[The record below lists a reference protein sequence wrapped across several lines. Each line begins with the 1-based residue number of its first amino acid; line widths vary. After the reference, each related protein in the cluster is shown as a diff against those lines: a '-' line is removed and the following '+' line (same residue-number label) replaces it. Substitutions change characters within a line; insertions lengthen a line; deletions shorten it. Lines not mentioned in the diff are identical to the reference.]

1 MLTFNITYVII
12 GQQDIF
18 TQTKEAD
25 VMFRKMLLCLS
36 AIILCFGCSREQETE
51 ERADADREQEIAEE
65 SIKLANGYQDIYDA
79 SLREE
84 DEEILGMQQKI
95 IDCVGKSGYAAVDD
109 ADQTDMINYAQV
121 ETFCEHAAQGQKGE
135 VTIISVTSD
144 GGFLRYDMETQ
155 DGEIEVA
162 LTTLSWQNSEPK
174 VVYYHEFTAH
184 SWEYTEKGYLFIQEY
199 QPEGY
204 DGAPGEIAFRVKPL
218 DEKCRELNRKYVYP
232 LGYERNNLLVADWDE
247 TDYSELELYD
257 LYERFYWI
265 KYGESVPYEA
275 YNGAEYEIP
284 EEEFEEVLQSY
295 LTIDSGQIREKTVY
309 DRERHTY
316 RYRPRGMGESEFSYG
331 PYPEV
336 VGYEEQ
342 EDGTL
347 RLFVEAVWERKM
359 TDRGGLSELVVRP
372 FDDGSFQYVSNHVVS
387 WDENLEFKWYFPRL
401 TDEEWTKRW
410 DDIL

>member
-1 MLTFNITYVII
+1 
-12 GQQDIF
+12 
-18 TQTKEAD
+18 
-25 VMFRKMLLCLS
+25 MFRKMLLCLS
-36 AIILCFGCSREQETE
+36 AIILCIGCGREQETE
-51 ERADADREQEIAEE
+51 ERADVDREQEIAEE
-65 SIKLANGYQDIYDA
+65 SIELAKGYQDIYEAA
-79 SLREE
+79 SGET
-84 DEEILGMQQKI
+84 DEGILEMQKKI
-95 IDCVGKSGYAAVDD
+95 IDYMGGNGYVAVDD
-109 ADQTDMINYAQV
+109 ANQTDMINYAQV
-121 ETFCEHAAQGQKGE
+121 ETFCEHAVQGQKGE
-135 VTIISVTSD
+135 MTIISVTSD

-162 LTTLSWQNSEPK
+162 LTTLSWENSEPK
-174 VVYYHEFTAH
+174 VVYYHEFAAH
-184 SWEYTEKGYLFIQEY
+184 SWKYTEKGYLFIQEY

-218 DEKCRELNRKYVYP
+218 DEKYRELNRKYVYP

-295 LTIDSGQIREKTVY
+295 LSIDSGQIREETVY
-309 DRERHTY
+309 DGEGHTY
-316 RYRPRGMGESEFSYG
+316 QYRPRWLEDSEFSYG

-336 VGYEEQ
+336 VGCEEQ
-342 EDGTL
+342 EDGTI

-359 TDRGGLSELVVRP
+359 TDCGALSELVVRT
-372 FDDGSFQYVSNHVVS
+372 FDDGSFEYVSNHVVS
-387 WDENLEFKWYFPRL
+387 WDENLEFKWYSPRL
-401 TDEEWTKRW
+401 TDE
-410 DDIL
+410 